1 MRRKSFN
8 LLNALSL
15 VTFVSLTIL
24 PLVST
29 MHRLDGDYDWEFHS
43 LRPLHDFP
51 LAVVAL
57 AIPCVT
63 VGSTAASV
71 AWLSLIDE

>member
-15 VTFVSLTIL
+15 ATFVSLTIL

-29 MHRLDGDYDWEFHS
+29 MHTLDGDYDWGFHS
-43 LRPLHDFP
+43 LRPLQGLSTCRSRFGDTVRDGWIDCGVSRM
-51 LAVVAL
+51 AV
-57 AIPCVT
+57 IN
-63 VGSTAASV
+63 
-71 AWLSLIDE
+71 